1 MSDELMSHFMRN
13 MASLRQVT
21 FQDSNGTTL
30 KVLGSTERVLVLL
43 NLLDHANTETG
54 LVYVGATTTAKETGL
69 DRSNVRAARNV
80 LVQVGW
86 LTPAGSVDY
95 AGQLSK
101 KAPGQAKKGRRSPV
115 NAYRVTLPGQPADLT
130 VLRQRAVEL
139 PPTDGVTGGVLGG
152 VLGGVTITPRIEIET
167 ETPPQQFSET
177 GQPSPA
183 RTRKGAEKRKH
194 QGQAEQLTDYLV
206 KRDLEAR
213 PSIDRPGPGLLK
225 KKAAE
230 ARPHAERV
238 AALPCAASE
247 PKAAER
253 VAWAWYNGAKPD
265 KFDLARLEG
274 KEAEAFFQAEKLPP
288 VPGITPAVSE
298 LMKAAK
304 AAAKAS

>member
-1 MSDELMSHFMRN
+1 MSDELMSHFTRN

-30 KVLGSTERVLVLL
+30 KVLDSTERWAVLV
-43 NLLDHANTETG
+43 NMLDHANTETG

-69 DRSNVRAARNV
+69 DRRNVRNARNV

-101 KAPGQAKKGRRSPV
+101 KAPGQAKKGKRSPV
-115 NAYRVTLPGQPADLT
+115 NAYLVTLPGQPADLT

-139 PPTDGVTGGVLGG
+139 PPTGGVSSGVTGGVTS
-152 VLGGVTITPRIEIET
+152 GVTVTPRIEIET

-213 PSIDRPGPGLLK
+213 PTKDRPGAGLLK
-225 KKAAE
+225 AKAAE
-230 ARPHAERV
+230 ARPHAEKV

-253 VAWAWYNGAKPD
+253 VAWAWYSGAKPD

-274 KEAEAFFQAEKLPP
+274 REDEVFFQADKLAP
-288 VPGITPAVSE
+288 VPGITPDVRE
-298 LMKAAK
+298 LMEAAK